1 MSDESY
7 RILNDEEVNKYI
19 DLPWFKKECKF
30 ISNCGWAVPEKYLL
44 KDIDRQKFFRSKLDE
59 LLEEFDFEK
68 VHKIMDLL
76 NWMWAGV
83 YGIPTREDM
92 ILVVKNLYSS
102 IEGAILRGEKSSIA
116 TGGFKLTYNPDE
128 DDEITLT
135 FEAVTNSVY
144 GN

>member
-1 MSDESY
+1 M
-7 RILNDEEVNKYI
+7 
-19 DLPWFKKECKF
+19 
-30 ISNCGWAVPEKYLL
+30 L

-116 TGGFKLTYNPDE
+116 TGGFVLTFNPNE